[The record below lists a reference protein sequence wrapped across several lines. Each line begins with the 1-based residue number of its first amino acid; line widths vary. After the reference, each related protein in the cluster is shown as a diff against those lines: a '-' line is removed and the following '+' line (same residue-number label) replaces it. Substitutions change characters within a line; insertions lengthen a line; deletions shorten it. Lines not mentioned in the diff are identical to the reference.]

1 MPGIH
6 ANDDILTVRICKI
19 NSSCSRINRRK
30 VCILPG
36 RIKADLLSI
45 AVKSRCAGQWFL
57 LSCGFRNRCVGGI
70 SRRRFIYSFIFRIWG
85 DRKII
90 LELCAVSVRDLC
102 CILPHPV
109 RQQHRRTAQD
119 NRKNGF
125 LKFNLL
131 YDKYYCSYCI
141 IITFQIG
148 EIQIKL
154 RFQKGKYNVKKIKE
168 IAESIW
174 LR

>member
-1 MPGIH
+1 M
-6 ANDDILTVRICKI
+6 AASAEEVSSTVSFSESYEIEK
-19 NSSCSRINRRK
+19 SS
-30 VCILPG
+30 
-36 RIKADLLSI
+36 
-45 AVKSRCAGQWFL
+45 AVL
-57 LSCGFRNRCVGGI
+57 GGA
-70 SRRRFIYSFIFRIWG
+70 
-85 DRKII
+85 
-90 LELCAVSVRDLC
+90 LVPCAVSVLDLC
-102 CILPHPV
+102 CMLPHPV

-168 IAESIW
+168 IAESI
-174 LR
+174 